1 MNRYFITFQYDGTAY
16 HGWQV
21 QPNGHSV
28 QAELQ
33 NALSTLLRIPCEVV
47 GAGRTDAGVH
57 ASMMVAHIDLDCS
70 IDCQQVAY
78 RLNRILPHD
87 IAVLGIRPVD
97 SSMHARFSAVERTY
111 HYYIHTRKDPFA
123 WHYSC
128 YIPYTLDFDA
138 MNEAGQLL
146 TTYADFGAFCK
157 SHTDVKTTLC
167 KVTEVRWERLEPHQY
182 RLTITANRFLRNM
195 VRAVVGTLI
204 DVGRGRISLDELRGI
219 VESRKRT
226 QAGESMPAHALFL
239 HEVKYE

>member
-1 MNRYFITFQYDGTAY
+1 MNRYFITLQFDGTAY

-28 QAELQ
+28 QAALQ
-33 NALSTLLRIPCEVV
+33 NALSTLLRTPCEVV

-57 ASMMVAHIDLDCS
+57 ASKMVAHLDLADN
-70 IDCQQVAY
+70 IDCMQVAY

-87 IAVLGIRPVD
+87 ISVLDIRQVD
-97 SSMHARFSAVERTY
+97 SDMHARFSAVERTY
-111 HYYIHTRKDPFA
+111 HYYIHTRKDPFVR
-123 WHYSC
+123 HYSC
-128 YIPYTLDFDA
+128 YVPYQLDFDV
-138 MNEAGQLL
+138 MNEAGQIL
-146 TTYADFGAFCK
+146 TTYQDFGAFCK

-167 KVTEVRWERLEPHQY
+167 KVTEVRWECLDTHRY

-204 DVGRGRISLDELRGI
+204 DVGRGRINMDEFRDI

-226 QAGESMPAHALFL
+226 KAGESMPAHALFL
-239 HEVKYE
+239 YDVKY